1 MNDNGHPCP
10 NSPEPQHHKNR
21 TRRWQR
27 RTDIEQR
34 GNDNESPQIALSLP
48 ATGRES
54 SSERPT
60 ASPSEAIGEQE
71 LLAGLLAHS
80 RSAASASLLL
90 QHFPSIGHVLSAEPS
105 QLEAFGLTTR
115 DVALFSL
122 IRETACR
129 MAKAEVRTRSALSN
143 WQALIAYL
151 QTAMAHEQSNSSES
165 CSWIARTT
173 SLPTKYNSAVQSIIR
188 RCIPVR

>member
-1 MNDNGHPCP
+1 M
-10 NSPEPQHHKNR
+10 
-21 TRRWQR
+21 
-27 RTDIEQR
+27 
-34 GNDNESPQIALSLP
+34 SLP
-48 ATGRES
+48 DTHPSLPEAPGGQS
-54 SSERPT
+54 GERNT
-60 ASPSEAIGEQE
+60 ASFADQDSDYKV
-71 LLAGLLAHS
+71 LSGLLEYS
-80 RSAASASLLL
+80 EGRTSAFVLL
-90 QHFPSIGHVLSAEPS
+90 QRFPSIGHVISAEPS
-105 QLEAFGLTTR
+105 QLLAFGLTAR